1 MVKLKVMY
9 EVVREATIEVPEEV
23 ANELDFQA
31 MWDELHKVDPGCEN
45 LEGDILVV
53 QDVMTSDILYE

>member
-1 MVKLKVMY
+1 MAKLKVMY
-9 EVVREATIEVPEEV
+9 EVVREARIEVPDEV

-31 MWDELHKVDPGCEN
+31 MWDALHKIDPGCEN

-53 QDVMTSDILYE
+53 EDRETGEILYE

>member
-9 EVVREATIEVPEEV
+9 EVVREATIEVPDEV
-23 ANELDFQA
+23 AKELDFYA
-31 MWDELHKVDPGCEN
+31 MWQELYKVDPGCEN

>member
-23 ANELDFQA
+23 ANDLDFQT
-31 MWDELHKVDPGCEN
+31 MWAELYKVDPGCEN

>member
-1 MVKLKVMY
+1 MAKLKVIY
-9 EVVREATIEVPEEV
+9 EVVREARIEVPDEV

-31 MWDELHKVDPGCEN
+31 MWKELHKVDPGCQN

>member
-1 MVKLKVMY
+1 MAKLKVMY
-9 EVVREATIEVPEEV
+9 EVVREARIEVPDEV

-31 MWDELHKVDPGCEN
+31 MWDALHKVDPGCEN

-53 QDVMTSDILYE
+53 EDRETGEILYE

>member
-31 MWDELHKVDPGCEN
+31 MWGELYKVDPGCQT

-53 QDVMTSDILYE
+53 KDVMTSDILYE

>member
-1 MVKLKVMY
+1 MAKLKVMY
-9 EVVREATIEVPEEV
+9 EVVREAKIEVPDEV

-31 MWDELHKVDPGCEN
+31 MWDALHKVDPGCEN

-53 QDVMTSDILYE
+53 KDRETGEILYE

>member
-9 EVVREATIEVPEEV
+9 EVVRVASIEVPEEV

-31 MWDELHKVDPGCEN
+31 MWEELHKVDPGCGN
-45 LEGDILVV
+45 VEGNILVV
-53 QDVMTSDILYE
+53 QDAASSEILYE

>member
-1 MVKLKVMY
+1 MAKLKVMY
-9 EVVREATIEVPEEV
+9 EVVREATIEVPDEV

-31 MWDELHKVDPGCEN
+31 MWDELYKVDPGCQN

>member
-9 EVVREATIEVPEEV
+9 EVVREARIEVPDEV

-31 MWDELHKVDPGCEN
+31 MWAELYKVDPGCQT

>member
-31 MWDELHKVDPGCEN
+31 MWEALHNVDPGCEN

-53 QDVMTSDILYE
+53 EDVMTSDILYE

>member
-9 EVVREATIEVPEEV
+9 EVIREAKIEVPDEV
-23 ANELDFQA
+23 AKELDFQA
-31 MWDELHKVDPGCEN
+31 MWEALHKVDPGCEN